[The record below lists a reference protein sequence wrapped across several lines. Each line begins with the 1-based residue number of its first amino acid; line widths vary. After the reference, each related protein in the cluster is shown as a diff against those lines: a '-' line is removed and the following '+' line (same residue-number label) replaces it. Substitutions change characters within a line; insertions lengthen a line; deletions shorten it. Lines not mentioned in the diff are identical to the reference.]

1 MKKELASLLLAA
13 ALIMPTGTLAAET
26 GFIDTAGL
34 PEAEAIS
41 FLAEKEIVT
50 GKAEGIYDPE
60 AALTRAEM
68 TAIVLR
74 AYGEEDTE
82 ILERF
87 SDVPPSHWAFL
98 YVERA
103 YGMGIINGVS
113 ETEFQPEG
121 KVTREQAVKMLVCA
135 LGKEKDAQAAG
146 GYPAGYM
153 AVAEEA
159 GILEGTEGEG
169 NAPISRAAMA
179 QLVFNS
185 LSGSYADFMIDWEG
199 LDPCFDWIRKERVRG
214 VYGAV
219 SDLMCLGEE
228 GVTSEVMDKAV
239 AAGANTFFLNIIAAG
254 PQDETYEGIQQI
266 LDETVE
272 KMKRYEGAHTFMK
285 INFGDNGYT
294 KNNEFGMY
302 HPGILKDSYT
312 TTPCP
317 LSEEYWEKQI
327 YSRSELIASYPEFD
341 GIVLDCEMYSG
352 GVSSYPSSCMCD
364 DCWEKFWMEE
374 KAVGDWKN
382 IEITKRSD
390 YNKNAG
396 KSDAY
401 TAWMEKK
408 VEEKFAE
415 ARDRILAI
423 NPNCLIAY
431 MPGFEWFPGMTRGL
445 GTPTHPCL
453 ILSEAEY
460 WGGLADTK
468 TTMRKIKQEGYP
480 ALYVPGL
487 FPGPGGLNSLD
498 LFAERLN
505 QVNTI
510 GAGFWIF
517 NAKAL
522 DSDQE
527 HYSVMAEAN
536 RYLDEKLEKDIVTPL
551 PEYSHF
557 YYTASKIAGDTPTEA
572 EWEKAKET
580 ETFLDY
586 RYAEDGKLTNATRAK
601 ILYSDTEL
609 FVRFICYETDMKN
622 KEIFPSGERDGGV
635 FANDLTEVYWKYD
648 DTTISMHLAADI
660 HGTLWDAQSSGIG
673 TQNKDYNYDFGVETK
688 CFTDRW
694 EQTYR
699 IPGSVDGVRQIQ
711 KGDVLRFEL
720 ARARPANAELG
731 ETLNACWAVTYGGY
745 LASQSLWNYVTLG

>member
-1 MKKELASLLLAA
+1 MRKKLASILLAA
-13 ALIMPTGTLAAET
+13 ALIMPNGVPAAET
-26 GFIDTAGL
+26 GFTDTAGL

-41 FLAEKEIVT
+41 FLAEKGIVT
-50 GKAEGIYDPE
+50 GKAVGIYDP
-60 AALTRAEM
+60 AAELTRAEM

-74 AYGEEDTE
+74 AFGEEDTE

-135 LGKEKDAQAAG
+135 LGKESEAQAAG
-146 GYPAGYM
+146 GWPQGYM

-159 GILEGTEGEG
+159 GILEGTAGEG

-199 LDPCFDWIRKERVRG
+199 LDPCFDWVREERVRG
-214 VYGAV
+214 VYGAA
-219 SDLMCLGEE
+219 SDLMCLGVEDT
-228 GVTSEVMDKAV
+228 TSEVMDKAV
-239 AAGANTFFLNIIAAG
+239 AAGANTFFLNIIATG
-254 PQDETYEGIQQI
+254 PLDDTYEGVQQI

-272 KMKRYEGAHTFMK
+272 KMRRYEGAHTFMK
-285 INFGDNGYT
+285 INFGDGGYT
-294 KNNEFGMY
+294 KNDEFGMY

-364 DCWEKFWMEE
+364 DCWEKFWTEE
-374 KAVGDWKN
+374 KPDGDWKN
-382 IEITKRSD
+382 TEITKRSD

-415 ARDRILAI
+415 ARDRILAV

-468 TTMRKIKQEGYP
+468 ITMRKIKQEGYP

-487 FPGPGGLNSLD
+487 FPGPGGLNSLE

-517 NAKAL
+517 NANAL

-527 HYSVMAEAN
+527 HYSIMAEAN
-536 RYLDEKLEKDIVTPL
+536 RYLDEKLEKGIVTPL

-673 TQNKDYNYDFGVETK
+673 TQNKDYTYDFGVETK
-688 CFTDRW
+688 CFADRW